1 MKGYVNQMKKF
12 SFKRKVQEPAVK
24 TPTLDSFPDFT
35 KKEIFTQGELINN
48 LLARYIKAGKINFDY
63 LKIKADKI
71 KRIYIVGSGI
81 DYSCAIFA
89 AYNFEVLLDV
99 ISTPV
104 SNGEFLCSNPILDK
118 NTLIILLGEDERIVK
133 KLTDT
138 GARFVKIVDYSDDKS
153 AITLN
158 YKTLGS
164 FQSAAYSMKL
174 TVLSLLALYFGEKNQ
189 IITSLYVKIA
199 TQMISGLEQKIK
211 HILAYEFI
219 INEICDNM
227 DFDNILFTGTNV
239 DYAISIYAARIL
251 SCIANK
257 EIAAVPMC
265 ELNPYQRN
273 CKSVCAFASNIDF
286 YNLFDINLN
295 YQLKII
301 SNSVNTTDD
310 NTIFYD
316 ESIPL
321 LNPILSAV
329 VIQMISY
336 RKLKNHPLQEQPA
349 EYSENQKEPQF

>member
-1 MKGYVNQMKKF
+1 M
-12 SFKRKVQEPAVK
+12 EA
-24 TPTLDSFPDFT
+24 PTLDNFPDFT
-35 KKEIFTQGELINN
+35 KKEIFTQGELINE

-81 DYSCAIFA
+81 DYSCAVFA

-99 ISTPV
+99 ISAPV

-133 KLTDT
+133 KLNDT
-138 GARFVKIVDYSDDKS
+138 GARFVKIADYSDDKS
-153 AITLN
+153 TITLN

-164 FQSAAYSMKL
+164 FQSAAYTMKL
-174 TVLSLLALYFGEKNQ
+174 TVLSLLALYLGEKNQ
-189 IITSLYVKIA
+189 IITPLYVKIA
-199 TQMISGLEQKIK
+199 TQMIGGLEQKVK

-227 DFDNILFTGTNV
+227 DFDNMILTGINV

-257 EIAAVPMC
+257 EISAAPIW
-265 ELNPYQRN
+265 ELNPYQRSF
-273 CKSVCAFASNIDF
+273 KSVCAFASNIDF
-286 YNLFDINLN
+286 YNLLDIHLN

-301 SNSVNTTDD
+301 SNSVNTADE
-310 NTIFYD
+310 NTVFYD

-329 VIQMISY
+329 VIQMIAY
-336 RKLKNHPLQEQPA
+336 RKLKNPPVE
-349 EYSENQKEPQF
+349 EEEE